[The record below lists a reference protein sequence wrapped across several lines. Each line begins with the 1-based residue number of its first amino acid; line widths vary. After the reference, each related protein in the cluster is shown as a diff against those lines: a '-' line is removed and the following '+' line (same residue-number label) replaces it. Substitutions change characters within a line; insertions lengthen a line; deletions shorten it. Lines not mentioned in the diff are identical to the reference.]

1 MTTCS
6 WCRSGR
12 AKAKARGG
20 ARASQSQGQSQG
32 PEPGA
37 RSVLW
42 PSRLLSRSELAS
54 TASGDE
60 SAVLPHGDLSTPFR
74 CAPLTL
80 PEVAFSDQ
88 FRAKLKVQP
97 AFAEFGPPDVQGS
110 ANMFNFSQSDPF
122 GHKGDI
128 FIAQTGSLPPGTGAT
143 VLTGYESIPY

>member
-1 MTTCS
+1 MTTF
-6 WCRSGR
+6 RGADR
-12 AKAKARGG
+12 AGPKPKPG
-20 ARASQSQGQSQG
+20 AG
-32 PEPGA
+32 PGPEPKPGAEPGA

-74 CAPLTL
+74 CAPLTV

-97 AFAEFGPPDVQGS
+97 ALAEFGPPD
-110 ANMFNFSQSDPF
+110 
-122 GHKGDI
+122 
-128 FIAQTGSLPPGTGAT
+128 
-143 VLTGYESIPY
+143 